1 VLREL
6 KVKFDAKLINQI
18 MNEERGA
25 ALRLLYQLKL
35 GIQKTTGSPVMQK
48 TMTNIDEEKV
58 NKKLEEML
66 QLKTTLP
73 VTSKLSTINKSQKL
87 QIIEKH

>member
-1 VLREL
+1 MLREL